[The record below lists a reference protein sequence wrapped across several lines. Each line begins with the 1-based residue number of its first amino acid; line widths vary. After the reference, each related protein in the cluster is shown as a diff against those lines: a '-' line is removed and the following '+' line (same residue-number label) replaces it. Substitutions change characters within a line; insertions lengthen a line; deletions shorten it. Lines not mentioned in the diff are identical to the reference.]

1 MTPRVEAKQNS
12 SATPPAAPLLS
23 VRDLKVQIPTPGGVL
38 SAVRGVSFDLKP
50 GEVLGLVGE
59 SGSGK
64 SVTLRALLKLHR
76 TPIQVSGEVYYG
88 GENLL
93 GMPEHRLRA
102 VRGGQISLIFQEP
115 MTALNPVLTVGQ
127 QILENLL
134 EHKHLRGKAA
144 LERAAELLDLTGIPS
159 PRARLSDYPHQFSGG
174 MRQRAM
180 IAIALASEPKL
191 LLADEPTTALDVT
204 IQDQILRLLLRLR
217 DELSMSV
224 ILVTHDLGVVAQAC
238 DRVAV
243 MYGGRLMET
252 AGVNELFSRPRHA
265 YTLGLLSSLP
275 DVGAH
280 RQPLRPIPGGPPDL
294 QNLPAGCAFAPRCT
308 YVTGAC
314 LGAEPPLQS
323 VEPGHDSA
331 CIHHD
336 RLARLNLNALPSS
349 TLPSSTLEA
358 PL

>member
-1 MTPRVEAKQNS
+1 
-12 SATPPAAPLLS
+12 
-23 VRDLKVQIPTPGGVL
+23 VRDLKVQITTPGGTL
-38 SAVRGVSFDLKP
+38 EAVRGVSFDLKP

-76 TPIQVSGEVYYG
+76 APIRVSGEVLYG

-93 GMPEHRLRA
+93 AVPENKLRS

-115 MTALNPVLTVGQ
+115 MTALNPVLTVGA
-127 QILENLL
+127 QILENLF
-134 EHKHLRGKAA
+134 EHKGLRGKAA

-217 DELSMSV
+217 GELGMSV

-252 AGVNELFSRPRHA
+252 AGVNALFEGPRHA

-280 RQPLRPIPGGPPDL
+280 RTPLRPIPGGPPDL
-294 QNLPAGCAFAPRCT
+294 RNLPTGCAFAPRCT
-308 YVTGAC
+308 YATGEC
-314 LGAEPPLQS
+314 LSAEPPLRTVDS
-323 VEPGHDSA
+323 SHASA

-336 RLARLNLNALPSS
+336 QLSQLRSS
-349 TLPSSTLEA
+349 HLEA

>member
-1 MTPRVEAKQNS
+1 MTGTLRQS
-12 SATPPAAPLLS
+12 SSTPSSMPSSEGSLLS
-23 VRDLKVQIPTPGGVL
+23 VRDLKVQIPTPGGTL
-38 SAVRGVSFDLKP
+38 EAVRGVSFDLKP

-64 SVTLRALLKLHR
+64 SVTLRSLLRLHR
-76 TPIQVSGEVYYG
+76 APIRVTGEVLYG

-93 GMPEHRLRA
+93 TLPENRLRA
-102 VRGGQISLIFQEP
+102 VRGGHISLIFQEP

-127 QILENLL
+127 QILENLR
-134 EHKHLRGKAA
+134 EHKNLRGRAA
-144 LERAAELLDLTGIPS
+144 LERACELLDLTGIPS
-159 PRARLSDYPHQFSGG
+159 PRARLSDYPPQFSGG

-217 DELSMSV
+217 DELAMSV
-224 ILVTHDLGVVAQAC
+224 ILVTHDLGVVAQSC

-252 AGVNELFSRPRHA
+252 AGVNELFSKPRHA
-265 YTLGLLSSLP
+265 YTVGLLGSLP

-280 RQPLRPIPGGPPDL
+280 RTPLRPIPGGPPDL
-294 QNLPAGCAFAPRCT
+294 RNLPIGCTFAPRCT
-308 YVTGAC
+308 YATLECQA
-314 LGAEPPLQS
+314 AEPPL
-323 VEPGHDSA
+323 VMVAPGHYSA

-336 RLARLNLNALPSS
+336 QLHPSS
-349 TLPSSTLEA
+349 A
-358 PL
+358 HPLKKVGEVPL